1 MTRPWLLVVD
11 DDAESCE
18 VLAEA
23 LRAEGY
29 EVATAQGGRAALAL
43 AQERVFDVVVSD
55 IRMPDLDGLAL
66 LRGLREATPDV
77 SVILMT
83 AFGTVEAALE
93 AIKQGAY
100 DYVSKPL
107 QLDELLLTV
116 RRAIEQ
122 RRLVRENQQFRRTL
136 QDRYRLGNI
145 VGVSPRML
153 DVFKMI
159 ARVAPTRS
167 TVLITGESGTGK
179 EVVARAL
186 HFNSPRAAGPF
197 VTIDCSGLAESLL
210 ESELFGHVR
219 GAFTG
224 AVTARRGLFET
235 GHGGTVF
242 LDEVGDIG
250 PNVQAK
256 LLRVLELQEVKPVG
270 GNEPVRIDV
279 RLIAATNKD
288 LQTEV
293 REGRFREDLFYRL
306 NVVSIHL
313 PPLRER
319 REDILVLAQHFL
331 RKYAEANGKGI
342 GGIAPEAMAR
352 LEAHSWPGNVRELE
366 NAIER
371 AVAVSSH
378 PILLPDDLPLHL
390 APPVAAPVEAG
401 GPGPLAIQSLD
412 EVTRQHIARVL
423 AATGG
428 NKKRTAEILGVD
440 RRTLYRM
447 LERYATPA
455 SEPSPEV

>member
-1 MTRPWLLVVD
+1 MTQPRVLVVD
-11 DDAESCE
+11 DDAESCQA
-18 VLAEA
+18 VAEA
-23 LRAEGY
+23 LRVEGY
-29 EVATAQGGRAALAL
+29 AVTTAQGGCAALAL
-43 AQERVFDVVVSD
+43 AKDQVFDVVVSD
-55 IRMPDLDGLAL
+55 IRMPDLDGLGL
-66 LRGLREATPDV
+66 LRGLHEATPEA

-83 AFGTVEAALE
+83 AFGTVQAALE
-93 AIKQGAY
+93 AIKAGAY

-107 QLDELLLTV
+107 HLDELLLTV

-122 RRLVRENQQFRRTL
+122 RRLVRENQRFRQTL
-136 QDRYRLGNI
+136 QERYHLGNI

-153 DVFKMI
+153 DVFKLI

-167 TVLITGESGTGK
+167 TVLVTGESGTGK

-186 HFNSPRAAGPF
+186 HYNSPRSPGPF
-197 VTIDCSGLAESLL
+197 VTIDCAGLAETLL

-224 AVTARRGLFET
+224 AVSARRGLFET

-242 LDEVGDIG
+242 LDEVGDVG
-250 PNVQAK
+250 PNTQAK
-256 LLRVLELQEVKPVG
+256 LLRVVESQEIKPVG
-270 GNEPVRIDV
+270 GNDSIRIDV

-288 LQTEV
+288 LQAEV

-313 PPLRER
+313 SPLRER
-319 REDILVLAQHFL
+319 REDIPVLAHHFL
-331 RKYAEANGKGI
+331 RKYGEANGKAI
-342 GGIAPEAMAR
+342 GGIASETMAC
-352 LEAHSWPGNVRELE
+352 LEAYAWPGNVRELE
-366 NAIER
+366 NAIEQ

-390 APPVAAPVEAG
+390 SPPRAAARAG
-401 GPGPLAIQSLD
+401 EPGPPDLMSLD
-412 EVTRQHIARVL
+412 KLTRRHIARVL

-428 NKKRTAEILGVD
+428 NKKRAAEILGVD

-447 LERYATPA
+447 LKRYAMLTP
-455 SEPSPEV
+455 ERSPEL

>member
-1 MTRPWLLVVD
+1 MTRARLLVVD
-11 DDAESCE
+11 DDAESRE
-18 VLAEA
+18 VVAEA
-23 LRAEGY
+23 LQAEGY
-29 EVATAQGGRAALAL
+29 TVTTAGGGQEALGL
-43 AQERVFDVVVSD
+43 VKERVYDVVVSD
-55 IRMPDLDGLAL
+55 IRMPDLDGLFL
-66 LRGLREATPDV
+66 LRELREAAPDV

-93 AIKQGAY
+93 AIKDGAY

-107 QLDELLLTV
+107 HLDELLITV

-122 RRLVRENQQFRRTL
+122 RRLVLENQRFRETL
-136 QDRYRLGNI
+136 QERHHLGNI
-145 VGVSPRML
+145 VGVSSRML
-153 DVFKMI
+153 DVFKLI

-179 EVVARAL
+179 EVVARVL
-186 HFNSPRAAGPF
+186 HFNGTRAAGPF
-197 VTIDCSGLAESLL
+197 VTIDCAGLAESLL

-224 AVTARRGLFET
+224 AVMPRRGLFEA

-250 PNVQAK
+250 PNLQAK
-256 LLRVLELQEVKPVG
+256 LLRVLEVQEVKPVG
-270 GNEPVRIDV
+270 GNEAIRIDI

-288 LQTEV
+288 LQEEV
-293 REGRFREDLFYRL
+293 RAGRFREDLFYRL

-319 REDILVLAQHFL
+319 REDIPALARHFL
-331 RKYAEANGKGI
+331 QKYGDANGKAI
-342 GGIAPEAMAR
+342 RGIAPETMVR
-352 LEAHSWPGNVRELE
+352 LEVYRWPGNVRELE

-378 PILLPDDLPLHL
+378 SILLPDDLPPHL
-390 APPVAAPVEAG
+390 LPSTAPTIGEEAHGPVEMV
-401 GPGPLAIQSLD
+401 SL
-412 EVTRQHIARVL
+412 EALTRRHIAHVL

-428 NKKRTAEILGVD
+428 NKSRAAEILGVD

-447 LERYATPA
+447 LERYSMLTP
-455 SEPSPEV
+455 ETPPKV

>member
-1 MTRPWLLVVD
+1 MTQPRLLVVD
-11 DDAESCE
+11 DDMESRE
-18 VLAEA
+18 VVAEA

-29 EVATAQGGRAALAL
+29 TVAMAEGGRGALTL
-43 AQERVFDVVVSD
+43 AREQVYDVVVSD
-55 IRMPDLDGLAL
+55 IRMPDLDGMAL
-66 LRGLREATPDV
+66 LRGLREAVPDV

-83 AFGTVEAALE
+83 AFGTVEAALR
-93 AIKQGAY
+93 AIKEGAY

-107 QLDELLLTV
+107 NLDELLLTV

-122 RRLVRENQQFRRTL
+122 RRLVHENQRFQQTL
-136 QDRYRLGNI
+136 RDRYHIENI

-153 DVFKMI
+153 DVFKLI
-159 ARVAPTRS
+159 ARVAPNRS

-186 HFNSPRAAGPF
+186 HFNGTRAAGPF
-197 VTIDCSGLAESLL
+197 VTIDCAGLAESLL

-224 AVTARRGLFET
+224 AVMPRRGLFET

-250 PNVQAK
+250 PNLQAK

-270 GNEPVRIDV
+270 GNEAIRIDF

-288 LQTEV
+288 LWTEV

-319 REDILVLAQHFL
+319 REDIPALACHFL
-331 RKYAEANGKGI
+331 QKYGEANGKAI
-342 GGIAPEAMAR
+342 SAIAAETMAR
-352 LEAHSWPGNVRELE
+352 LEAYPWPGNVRELE

-390 APPVAAPVEAG
+390 TPPTVSAIPGEAPGPVE
-401 GPGPLAIQSLD
+401 LVSL
-412 EVTRQHIARVL
+412 EALTRWHIARVL

-428 NKKRTAEILGVD
+428 NKKRAAEILGVD

-447 LERYATPA
+447 LERYAMRTSEATP
-455 SEPSPEV
+455 EL

>member
-1 MTRPWLLVVD
+1 MTRPRLLVVD
-11 DDAESCE
+11 DDAESCQA
-18 VLAEA
+18 VAEA

-29 EVATAQGGRAALAL
+29 TVATAEGGRAALTL
-43 AQERVFDVVVSD
+43 AKEQVYDVVVSD
-55 IRMPDLDGLAL
+55 IRMPDLDGMAL
-66 LRGLREATPDV
+66 LHGLREAVPDA

-83 AFGTVEAALE
+83 AFGTVEAALG
-93 AIKQGAY
+93 AIKEGAY

-107 QLDELLLTV
+107 HIDELLFTV

-122 RRLVRENQQFRRTL
+122 RRLVRENQRFRETL
-136 QDRYRLGNI
+136 QDRYHLGNI

-153 DVFKMI
+153 AVFKLI

-179 EVVARAL
+179 EVVARVL
-186 HFNSPRAAGPF
+186 HYNGSSRVGPF
-197 VTIDCSGLAESLL
+197 VTIDCAGLAESLL

-242 LDEVGDIG
+242 LDEVGDVG

-256 LLRVLELQEVKPVG
+256 LLRVLELQEIKPVG
-270 GNEPVRIDV
+270 GNESIRIDV
-279 RLIAATNKD
+279 RLVAATNRD
-288 LQTEV
+288 LQALV
-293 REGRFREDLFYRL
+293 RQGRFREDLFYRL

-319 REDILVLAQHFL
+319 REDIPALARHFL
-331 RKYAEANGKGI
+331 QKYGEANGKAI
-342 GGIAPEAMAR
+342 GGIAPETMAR
-352 LEAHSWPGNVRELE
+352 LEAYSWPGNVRELE

-390 APPVAAPVEAG
+390 ASPAAPAVAAEA
-401 GPGPLAIQSLD
+401 PGPLEFLTLD
-412 EVTRQHIARVL
+412 ALTRRHIARVL
-423 AATGG
+423 AAVGG
-428 NKKRTAEILGVD
+428 NKKRAAEILGVD

-447 LERYATPA
+447 LERYALL
-455 SEPSPEV
+455 SPEASSES